1 MLDEHHFH
9 AIAGATLLHINDQ
22 LEQAFDHG
30 DLEDLDYDEG
40 AGLLTI
46 ITPEGVTFV
55 LSKHA
60 ASRQLWLASPLSGG
74 LHFEFNQA
82 AQEWCLADGRTL
94 KLILAH
100 DLQTALGGMSFI
112 F

>member
-22 LEQAFDHG
+22 LEQAFDEG

-46 ITPEGVTFV
+46 ITAAGTTFV
-55 LSKHA
+55 VSKHSP
-60 ASRQLWLASPLSGG
+60 SRQVWLASPISGG
-74 LHFEFNQA
+74 LHFDFDQA
-82 AQEWCLADGRTL
+82 TQEWSLPDGRSL
-94 KLILAH
+94 KLMLAH
-100 DLQTALGGMSFI
+100 DLKTALGGRAFV